1 VACRV
6 FVLLL
11 HSFLDGGGL
20 GGFFDGYLAAAV
32 LLLRI
37 SCSAVEV
44 IGPVPSSGSCIGWPA
59 AHPLLVCSS
68 AAAEDV
74 DGEDPLLDFCVRLV
88 ELVTS
93 DDRFG
98 FGSPE
103 VSSVMT
109 DSVLPRSILVVLSS
123 CLGTQRQGRLVVGAL
138 ESFILFPYF
147 CEREGLCDGIPDGGV
162 GGGWWVAGFSI
173 LQPAALDLGLF
184 LLL

>member
-1 VACRV
+1 
-6 FVLLL
+6 
-11 HSFLDGGGL
+11 
-20 GGFFDGYLAAAV
+20 
-32 LLLRI
+32 
-37 SCSAVEV
+37 
-44 IGPVPSSGSCIGWPA
+44 
-59 AHPLLVCSS
+59 
-68 AAAEDV
+68 
-74 DGEDPLLDFCVRLV
+74 LDFCVRLV

-93 DDRFG
+93 VDRFG

-103 VSSVMT
+103 VSSVMA
-109 DSVLPRSILVVLSS
+109 DSVLPRSILVVLSPR
-123 CLGTQRQGRLVVGAL
+123 LGTQRQGRLVVGAL